1 MAERVLA
8 ERLRVA
14 QLLDIYGR
22 LLTDRQQRLVRS
34 YFLDDLSLGEIAA
47 QLTITRQAVYDSL
60 RRATAELE
68 HLEEILHLL
77 TLRQQ
82 QVRQQQQLAER
93 VDAVEHLVAGL
104 DGRLRGEALEPL
116 QEALLRLRQTLSVR

>member
-34 YFLDDLSLGEIAA
+34 YFLDDLSLGEIAG

-60 RRATAELE
+60 RRATTELE
-68 HLEEILHLL
+68 HLEEILRLL
-77 TLRQQ
+77 ALRQQ
-82 QVRQQQQLAER
+82 QVRQLQQLAER

-104 DGRLRGEALEPL
+104 DGRLRGEALGPL

>member
-34 YFLDDLSLGEIAA
+34 YFLDDLSLGEIAT

-60 RRATAELE
+60 RRATTELE

-77 TLRQQ
+77 ALRQQ

-104 DGRLRGEALEPL
+104 DGRLRGEALGPL